1 MKYIILGFVLL
12 SSTLQSSGLLAG
24 DIAYIHG
31 RVAANGTV
39 LDEGEGNPFDQMLIT
54 DSGDKG
60 LSKFKLL
67 MESQGHSL
75 VQFRDT
81 SVSLNSDFLNNYDA
95 VIFGLHQKIW
105 SSAERSA
112 LDLWLKAGGGMF
124 IYSDSASGGSFR
136 QVPGGAQNP
145 IGQNVTNNLIRQY
158 GMQVTVDQADGV
170 RAATAANSASIAAIR
185 NLVIEGEGVSPVAIA
200 PANADVEI
208 LIPYT
213 NDVDQRQGLTIANP
227 NFAALARRRVEQGDI
242 IVMFDRQPMWNDGPG
257 SDIEEQANT
266 AILREVM
273 NLLAEPLVVAPPSP
287 PTPPSN
293 PENGGRL
300 PPVINLLLDEA
311 D

>member
-39 LDEGEGNPFDQMLIT
+39 LDEGDGNPFDQMLIT

-105 SSAERSA
+105 SSAEKSA